1 MLNIMKDKLLI
12 IAFIVISVVGIMS
25 CDVDFN
31 PNDDWSETT
40 IVYGV
45 LDQDA
50 DTNFIR
56 IQKCFVGEGNYIEFA
71 KQKDSIY
78 YKADELEVKMYAF
91 YDWDSTGWNINKA
104 KDSCTF
110 IYTESYNKPEGGFY
124 SEVAPIFFTTHK
136 LNPIF
141 NYYLIIRNLKT
152 GNIVTSHTKLVA
164 DYKINDPSGTAFGFN
179 YSQLYG
185 QNIMTCKWT
194 SMTESADGEIARL
207 FQPCIRFNFMEND
220 EPAYIDI
227 EFSTKVN
234 DYIVADKT
242 LSYIIFGENVLS
254 QIKSKIQKRGTA
266 TRSFRYDVPAF
277 QLYVYGCAENL
288 HNYIDNNT
296 SIESLTERPVFT
308 NINNGVGIFSS
319 RRLHINRGYT
329 SWSNALQTE
338 IEGYDI
344 GF

>member
-1 MLNIMKDKLLI
+1 MKDKLLI
-12 IAFIVISVVGIMS
+12 IAFIAISVVGIMS

-31 PNDDWSETT
+31 PNDDWKETT

-56 IQKCFVGEGNYIEFA
+56 VQKCFLGDGNYIEFA

-91 YDWDSTGWNINKA
+91 YDWESTGWNINKA
-104 KDSCTF
+104 HDSCTLT
-110 IYTESYNKPEGGFY
+110 YTELYNKPQGGFY

-141 NYYLIIRNLKT
+141 NYYLIVRNIKT

-164 DYKINDPSGTAFGFN
+164 DYKVTDPSGTSFGFN

-194 SMTESADGEIARL
+194 NMTVGVDGEIARL
-207 FQPCIRFNFMEND
+207 FQPCIRFNFMENG
-220 EPAYIDI
+220 EPAYINID
-227 EFSTKVN
+227 FSTKVN
-234 DYIVADKT
+234 DYTVADKT
-242 LSYIIFGENVLS
+242 MQYIIFEKEVLS
-254 QIKSKIQKRGTA
+254 QIKSKIKSRGVA
-266 TRSFRYDVPAF
+266 TRSFRLDSPAF
-277 QLYVYGCAENL
+277 EIYVYGCAENL
-288 HNYIDNNT
+288 HNYIDNNAP
-296 SIESLTERPVFT
+296 IVSLTEKPVFT

-319 RRLHINRGYT
+319 RRLYIKRGYT
-329 SWSNALQTE
+329 DWAASFQSE
-338 IEGYDI
+338 IESYDI